1 MEETIW
7 HGGFYELTM
16 EFSAA
21 IKLQHVVQTLK
32 KAPHISGF
40 WRDRAA
46 YHEEPELFSSD
57 QLYGYLSVDDTQLPC
72 LISLIEGEGQS
83 NWLDISIPQGA
94 FSKQFDYK
102 YPLTIENN
110 EWLNKVR
117 SYFVQLAQHMY
128 ASHPFLLAVMGEEA
142 SGYITA
148 AELST
153 EQIAHF
159 TFVMSK
165 ETYKNLGNLHDAVE
179 FVDDLVICYAE

>member
-1 MEETIW
+1 MSI
-7 HGGFYELTM
+7 
-16 EFSAA
+16 
-21 IKLQHVVQTLK
+21 
-32 KAPHISGF
+32 
-40 WRDRAA
+40 
-46 YHEEPELFSSD
+46 
-57 QLYGYLSVDDTQLPC
+57 DDTQLPC
-72 LISLIEGEGQS
+72 LISLIEGEGHT

-128 ASHPFLLAVMGEEA
+128 ASHPFLLAAIGEEA

-153 EQIAHF
+153 EKIKHF
-159 TFVMSK
+159 TFVMSR
-165 ETYKNLGNLHDAVE
+165 ETYEKLGNLHDPVE
-179 FVDDLVICYAE
+179 FVDDLVICYTE